1 MVCGKTAGAA
11 DSKLLNQSFTSESNR
26 NRPIRILI
34 ESQSFTGPYCIISN
48 VSRHVV
54 PPSESISNTAQI
66 TVNWNLMTVAF
77 DIMLFFLV

>member
-34 ESQSFTGPYCIISN
+34 ESQSFTGPYCIISIQM
-48 VSRHVV
+48 SPDMLCHL
-54 PPSESISNTAQI
+54 
-66 TVNWNLMTVAF
+66 VNQSVIQHKLQL
-77 DIMLFFLV
+77 IGI